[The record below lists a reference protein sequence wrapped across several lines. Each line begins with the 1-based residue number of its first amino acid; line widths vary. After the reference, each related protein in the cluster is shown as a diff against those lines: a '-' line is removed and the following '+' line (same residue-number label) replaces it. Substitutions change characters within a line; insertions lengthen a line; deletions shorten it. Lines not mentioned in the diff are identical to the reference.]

1 MKKVLFYLLAVCLLL
16 LPLSAC
22 SEQQSD
28 LADMESVVV
37 ENIGR
42 GVVWNGKTYA
52 PFCVV
57 SKNDRG
63 KQIGYVD
70 GDTDDRISEY
80 KGYSTD
86 EWLVSWMPMDGG
98 AMLLKEQG
106 VVDIPNGLEAEYQ

>member
-1 MKKVLFYLLAVCLLL
+1 MKKSLFCLLITCLFFPL
-16 LPLSAC
+16 LTAC
-22 SEQQSD
+22 SKQQSD
-28 LADMESVVV
+28 LIDMESVIV

-42 GVVWNGKTYA
+42 GVVWNDKTYA

-57 SKNDRG
+57 SKNDCG

-106 VVDIPNGLEAEYQ
+106 VVDIPDGLEPEYQ